1 MIAKVVKTGVGLLEQ
16 AASVFGVRSA
26 TEEPKYVVDN
36 QLGNV
41 QIRRYGPR
49 IAAETE
55 VSAEDESDA
64 RNRGFRRLAGYI
76 FGGNHARTTIAMTAP
91 VTQQSAKARDRQKI
105 AMTAPVSQS
114 QSPDGT
120 WVIRF
125 FMPARWTIDSLP
137 VPDDAA
143 VTLVPVRPQTF
154 AVLRFRGSWKPSAIA
169 SRTDELMQAV
179 QTSAYHPAGA
189 PLTWFYDPP
198 WTIPLL
204 RRNEV
209 AVAVTPPS

>member
-1 MIAKVVKTGVGLLEQ
+1 MIARVVQTAVSLLEQ

-26 TEEPKYVVDN
+26 TEEPKYVVEN
-36 QLGNV
+36 QLGDV

-55 VSAEDESDA
+55 VHADDESDA
-64 RNRGFRRLAGYI
+64 LNRGFRRLAGYI

-91 VTQQSAKARDRQKI
+91 VTAQPAEARDRQKI
-105 AMTAPVSQS
+105 AMTAPVSQTR
-114 QSPDGT
+114 SPDGA

-143 VTLVPVRPQTF
+143 VTLIPVGPQTF
-154 AVLRFRGSWKPSAIA
+154 AVLRFRGSWKPSAIT
-169 SRTDELMQAV
+169 SRTDELMQTV
-179 QTSAYHPAGA
+179 QTSDYHPAGA
-189 PLTWFYDPP
+189 PLSWFYDPP